1 VDKRE
6 ARGIALAQV
15 SDLRQQTWEQLRD
28 RYLNNPQ
35 TVEISGESAV
45 VYQVQTQA
53 VWDSRVDGDLRVMVA
68 VDDGG
73 WRAFV
78 PLSEDF
84 IVAPDGSFVD
94 E

>member
-1 VDKRE
+1 M
-6 ARGIALAQV
+6 
-15 SDLRQQTWEQLRD
+15 
-28 RYLNNPQ
+28 
-35 TVEISGESAV
+35 SGESAV

-73 WRAFV
+73 WRAFL
-78 PLSEDF
+78 PLVEDF
-84 IVAPDGSFVD
+84 ITAPDGSFVD

>member
-1 VDKRE
+1 VDKEE

-15 SDLRQQTWEQLRD
+15 SDLRRMGWEQLRD
-28 RYLNNPQ
+28 CYLKSPE
-35 TVEISGESAV
+35 TIEVSGESGA

-53 VWDSRVDGDLRVMVA
+53 VWDSGADGDLRVMVA

-73 WRAFV
+73 WRAFL

-84 IVAPDGSFVD
+84 IIAPDGSFVD

>member
-1 VDKRE
+1 VDKSE
-6 ARGIALAQV
+6 ARGIARAQV
-15 SDLRQQTWEQLRD
+15 SALRQLTWEQLRD
-28 RYLNNPQ
+28 RYLSSPQ
-35 TVEISGESAV
+35 TVEMSGESAV

-73 WRAFV
+73 WRAFL

-84 IVAPDGSFVD
+84 IIAPDGSFVD